1 MGVLPLKMGN
11 NACKSCSV
19 SGSQLLD
26 HCPECGDPFAHPSI
40 GQKLRA
46 TFGVVGTLAVAAA
59 LVL

>member
-1 MGVLPLKMGN
+1 MGN
-11 NACKSCSV
+11 NTCTSCSV

-46 TFGVVGTLAVAAA
+46 TFGVVGILAVAAA